1 MVENLKDGME
11 CIGLKWN
18 EKKCAVMHV
27 KPENLVSYG
36 QSPNIDGLKPIKFL
50 RENSHYKFLG
60 VRESV
65 RQEEGL
71 VLELAAKEFLRRVF
85 IIWSSPLY
93 DHAKAVELNQYAF
106 PVFSEL
112 IWTQTLPLAE
122 LQQTDR
128 DTRKIISGSGGSHPR
143 ESIAAL
149 YLTRNNAGRGLK
161 SVEEEHK
168 DMKIKAAVK
177 LYENTDPSM
186 TTIMEFEEKSM
197 KIQIMNNV
205 IVIVIVFAIITSIIL
220 IFVVV
225 LVLTGT
231 TKVYMT
237 RSLEFIRLLE
247 KAFKMMKNGAYLILI
262 ALFVAKLFKILVYG
276 N

>member
-1 MVENLKDGME
+1 MVENVKDGME

-27 KPENLVSYG
+27 KPGNLVSDG
-36 QSPNIDGLKPIKFL
+36 QSTKIDGLKPINFL
-50 RENSHYKFLG
+50 REDSHYKFRG

-65 RQEEGL
+65 RQEDGL
-71 VLELAAKEFLRRVF
+71 VLELVAKEFLRRVS

-93 DHAKAVELNQYAF
+93 DHAKAVASNQYAF
-106 PVFSEL
+106 LVFTEL

-128 DTRKIISGSGGSHPR
+128 DTRKIISGSGGSHR
-143 ESIAAL
+143 KGSIAAV

-168 DMKIKAAVK
+168 NMKIKVAFK

-186 TTIMEFEEKSM
+186 TTVVEFQEKSM

-205 IVIVIVFAIITSIIL
+205 IVIVIVLAIITSIIL

-225 LVLTGT
+225 VVLTGT

-237 RSLEFIRLLE
+237 RNLEFIRLLE
-247 KAFKMMKNGAYLILI
+247 RAFKMMKNGVYLILI